1 MTQKAHFK
9 FTVIYLRTR
18 VPHGLV
24 CVNVTVCVCV
34 FVCEFVANVAAHRI
48 VDLPVVVSEV
58 VSWCF
63 KVTT

>member
-1 MTQKAHFK
+1 MQKAHFN
-9 FTVIYLRTR
+9 FTVIYLGTR

-24 CVNVTVCVCV
+24 CVNMTVCVCV
-34 FVCEFVANVAAHRI
+34 FVANVAAHRI